1 MRQIWP
7 AVVFPQGCCSG
18 QGGSRGLTRGAAAPL
33 LGTQLAGDAPAAH
46 PDYWTVSVLVI
57 VVIESVELLP

>member
-1 MRQIWP
+1 MLLWAGWEQR
-7 AVVFPQGCCSG
+7 
-18 QGGSRGLTRGAAAPL
+18 TRGAAAPL
-33 LGTQLAGDAPAAH
+33 LGTQLAGYAPAAH